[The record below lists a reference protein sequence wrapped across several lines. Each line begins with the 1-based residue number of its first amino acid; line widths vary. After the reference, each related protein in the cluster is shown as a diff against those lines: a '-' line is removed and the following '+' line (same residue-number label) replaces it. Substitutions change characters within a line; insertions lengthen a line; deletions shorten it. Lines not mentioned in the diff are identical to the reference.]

1 MKNRVSVI
9 SVSGRFRKVE
19 LGIEKSV
26 HFFLSALGK
35 ENAHLDVF
43 LVSKRKMSAI
53 NRTHRG
59 KNHSTNVLAFE
70 PPCNFPVSSDPE
82 IELGEIYLCPGHI
95 KKHKEDIYHM
105 LLHGILHLAGFN
117 HENKS
122 DRIKMEKTEED
133 LTAKWLSNKS

>member
-1 MKNRVSVI
+1 MTNRVSVI
-9 SVSGRFRKVE
+9 SVSRRFRKVE
-19 LGIEKSV
+19 PGIEKSA
-26 HFFLSALGK
+26 HFFLGALGK

-43 LVSKRKMSAI
+43 LVSKRKMRAI

-70 PPCNFPVSSDPE
+70 PPRNFPVSSDPE

-95 KKHKEDIYHM
+95 KKHKEDIDHM
-105 LLHGILHLAGFN
+105 LLHGILHLVGFN

-133 LTAKWLSNKS
+133 FIAKWLSNKF

>member
-1 MKNRVSVI
+1 MTNRVSVI

-19 LGIEKSV
+19 LGIEKSA
-26 HFFLSALGK
+26 HFFLGALN
-35 ENAHLDVF
+35 ERNTHLDIF

-70 PPCNFPVSSDPE
+70 PPCNFPVSSDHE
-82 IELGEIYLCPGHI
+82 IELGEIYLCPSHI
-95 KKHKEDIYHM
+95 KKHKEDIYNM
-105 LLHGILHLAGFN
+105 LLHGVLHLVGFN